1 VVGFY
6 SDPGAELWDF
16 LRERGDA
23 ALEAHYALWARCYGA
38 TDAEPHKCV
47 MRDVPQFCS
56 DLGHAKQKAGG
67 FKRRDKQHAMRLL
80 DALTT
85 AELTVE
91 ARVGKKV
98 NRPHGPIWARGV
110 AAEQRDEYGD
120 LFGSARAG
128 ARDRREP
135 VAFSYRPE
143 PWFEDEDW
151 RKRNAFVGMVGVG
164 GRRPADGQGSPPSS
178 CTLSRGRP
186 PVFGLTRLTQCR
198 RRRQLPMTGGLIPHR
213 GRRRR

>member
-1 VVGFY
+1 
-6 SDPGAELWDF
+6 
-16 LRERGDA
+16 
-23 ALEAHYALWARCYGA
+23 
-38 TDAEPHKCV
+38 

-85 AELTVE
+85 AELAVE

-98 NRPHGPIWARGV
+98 NRLRGLIWARGV
-110 AAEQRDEYGD
+110 PAERHDEYGD

-128 ARDRREP
+128 ARDPREP

-164 GRRPADGQGSPPSS
+164 LLRLDSRDTWPLRIGGYYG
-178 CTLSRGRP
+178 TLAR
-186 PVFGLTRLTQCR
+186 FGGYTDRIISAATVLARTGLAKLDARHPGKQREAFERAHDRL
-198 RRRQLPMTGGLIPHR
+198 G
-213 GRRRR
+213 